1 MGGSVRV
8 SSGIKKYEK
17 KGKKGEEYRENKERQ
32 HDSPC
37 SVTVIDLC
45 VRFQPAA
52 FAQIPATFTARF
64 CRTFLKLLQHFRAHS
79 R

>member
-17 KGKKGEEYRENKERQ
+17 RKKEDEKRQ

-37 SVTVIDLC
+37 GSVTVIDLC

-52 FAQIPATFTARF
+52 FAQILQPLLLDDFVLRF
-64 CRTFLKLLQHFRAHS
+64 
-79 R
+79 